1 MPTIAVVTDSTADF
15 PADAQERLGIAMIPL
30 SVTWDGDSY
39 LDKQDLSTADFYAQ
53 LKRRPSLPKTSA
65 PPAGL
70 VEQTY
75 AELLGRVDHVVSVH
89 LAGKLSATL
98 DVARGAAERVGQ
110 GRISV
115 VDSGNTTMCLGWLA
129 MRAAELGQAG
139 AAPEGI
145 VAELE
150 AMKPRLRLYA
160 VLDTL
165 EYVQKGG
172 RIGRAQALLGSL
184 LNFKPLVTIRDG
196 EVHPVERVRSRSA
209 AARRLVD
216 IVATQGPLARVGILH
231 GGAPEMLD
239 ELEALFRN
247 RVPGLTFERAEI
259 GIVLGTHAGPVFGVA
274 ALLAE

>member
-1 MPTIAVVTDSTADF
+1 VPTVAAGADSTADF
-15 PADAQERLGIAMIPL
+15 PGGARERLGITTIPR

-53 LKRRPSLPKTSA
+53 LKRRPTLPKTSA
-65 PPAGL
+65 PPAGRF
-70 VEQTY
+70 EQAY
-75 AELLGRVDHVVSVH
+75 EELLGRVDHVVSVH

-98 DVARGAAERVGQ
+98 DVARGAAERVGR
-110 GRISV
+110 GRVSV

-129 MRAAELGQAG
+129 MRAAELGQGG
-139 AAPEGI
+139 ATPEAI

-184 LNFKPLVTIRDG
+184 LNFKPLLTVRDG
-196 EVHPVERVRSRSA
+196 EVHPVERPRSRQA
-209 AARRLVD
+209 AMRRIADV
-216 IVATQGPLARVGILH
+216 VAGQGRVERVGVLQ
-231 GGAPEMLD
+231 GGMPEVLGD
-239 ELEALFRN
+239 LE
-247 RVPGLTFERAEI
+247 RVVRERLPDAQVDRGEI
-259 GIVLGTHAGPVFGVA
+259 GIVLGTHAGPVFGIA
-274 ALLAE
+274 ALLSE